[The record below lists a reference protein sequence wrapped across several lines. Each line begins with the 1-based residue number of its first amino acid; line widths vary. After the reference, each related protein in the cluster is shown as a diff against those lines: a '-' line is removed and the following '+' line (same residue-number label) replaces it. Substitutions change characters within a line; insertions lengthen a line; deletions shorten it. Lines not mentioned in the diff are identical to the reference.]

1 MKAAAF
7 RELLK
12 SVRDAGAYLKGNRK
26 AVARTDRISPHSV
39 AAIRAKLKLSQA
51 QFARAFGIS
60 LDILQNW
67 EQGRRQP
74 TGPAKVL
81 LRVRRTPPKGRIQGG
96 VLGFYGYLPATVIAR
111 AAYRMRS
118 MQETDADSVQEFTER
133 GDRASYP
140 KRFSPADK
148 QQALGLH
155 RHAGELR
162 SLRSANRSTVA
173 DRYAQNRR
181 PPFCR

>member
-81 LRVRRTPPKGRIQGG
+81 LRVAERHPKA
-96 VLGFYGYLPATVIAR
+96 VFKAV
-111 AAYRMRS
+111 S
-118 MQETDADSVQEFTER
+118 
-133 GDRASYP
+133 
-140 KRFSPADK
+140 
-148 QQALGLH
+148 
-155 RHAGELR
+155 
-162 SLRSANRSTVA
+162 
-173 DRYAQNRR
+173 
-181 PPFCR
+181 